1 MKTLRAGLFV
11 TLLLPVAALAQPT
24 STLTGCPAER
34 AVYTMATEGNDHVVH
49 LIPAQT
55 RAGWSSDLY
64 LRLTTPQRDYWFV
77 FGVSASQGNMT
88 LLPVGDPYAPEA
100 RVGGPANLIEAFRS
114 RSPDAFPGEL
124 PSLLRFYV
132 LDAELGFTPAQPQQG
147 QPAPA
152 FLLMPELNT
161 ALWYHLP
168 ALTDDPSAE
177 RDPMPRGIFRLT
189 ECLDTTPPAA
199 FP

>member
-1 MKTLRAGLFV
+1 MKVLLAGLFAA
-11 TLLLPVAALAQPT
+11 LLLPVAALAQPT
-24 STLTGCPAER
+24 ALHTECPAER
-34 AVYTMATEGNDHVVH
+34 AVYTMATEGTDYSVH

-64 LRLTTPQRDYWFV
+64 LRLTTPQRVYWFV
-77 FGVSASQGNMT
+77 FAAAASQGNVR
-88 LLPVGDPYAPEA
+88 LDPVDDPYAPEA
-100 RVGGPANLIEAFRS
+100 REAGPASMIQAFRS
-114 RSPDAFPGEL
+114 RWPDAPVDAL
-124 PSLLRFYV
+124 PSLLRFYA
-132 LDAELGFTPAQPQQG
+132 LDAELGFMLAQPQQV
-147 QPAPA
+147 QAAPA

-168 ALTDDPSAE
+168 ALTPDPEVE

-189 ECLDTTPPAA
+189 ACLDTTPPPA

>member
-1 MKTLRAGLFV
+1 MKRRCAGLF
-11 TLLLPVAALAQPT
+11 TALLLPVAALAQPT
-24 STLTGCPAER
+24 ATLADCRAER
-34 AVYTMATEGNDHVVH
+34 AVYTMTGEGDDYVVH
-49 LIPAQT
+49 LVPAQT

-64 LRLTTPQRDYWFV
+64 LRLTTAQRDYWFV
-77 FGVSASQGNMT
+77 FAAAASQGNLT
-88 LLPVGDPYAPEA
+88 LDPVDDPYAPEA
-100 RVGGPANLIEAFRS
+100 RGTGPANTIEALRA
-114 RSPDAFPGEL
+114 RWPDAPLDEL
-124 PSLLRFYV
+124 PSLLRFYA
-132 LDAELGFTPAQPQQG
+132 LDADLGFTSAQPQQG

-168 ALTDDPSAE
+168 ALTNDPSAE

-189 ECLDTTPPAA
+189 ACLDMPPPAA

>member
-1 MKTLRAGLFV
+1 MKVPFAGLFAA
-11 TLLLPVAALAQPT
+11 LLLPVAALAQPT
-24 STLTGCPAER
+24 APHTECPAER
-34 AVYTMATEGNDHVVH
+34 AVYTMATEGNDYIVH

-77 FGVSASQGNMT
+77 FAAASQGN
-88 LLPVGDPYAPEA
+88 LRLDPVGDPYAPEA
-100 RVGGPANLIEAFRS
+100 RGAGPASMIQAFRS
-114 RSPDAFPGEL
+114 RWPGALMDEL
-124 PSLLRFYV
+124 PSLLRFYA
-132 LDAELGFTPAQPQQG
+132 LDAELGFMLAQPQQG
-147 QPAPA
+147 QTAPT

-161 ALWYHLP
+161 ALWYHLL
-168 ALTDDPSAE
+168 ALTDDPGAE

-189 ECLDTTPPAA
+189 ECLDTTPLAA